1 MELKLVMKRITPI
14 NKSINNC
21 NRRNA
26 GSYKKTVNNNKRY
39 DFKIKFNSSFVNN
52 PQRIINNVKQCNSI
66 TCITHLYP
74 VNENKIAFC
83 SSALALEQYKKKYPH
98 TIFVYS
104 LCLNKIVNS
113 FVFHTFPITK
123 VIQLESN
130 RNYIVTASQDK
141 LIAVHDIIQ
150 NIKGIYILKGHKGC
164 VNDIKELPHLNE
176 LISCSTDKSLR
187 IWSLTSYTCIRMI
200 IEYNNISSIAY
211 SSKHKCIICS
221 VVEKGIS
228 FYDEQLSNKQ
238 SLSLIDIDSQPSS
251 LSSLALN
258 TSTSNILIH
267 NDHIFI
273 GTNTLFIIN
282 IQTKHIHHIE
292 YPTTLL
298 HEPINTSTI
307 RFIYTLPH
315 DDTILTITSN
325 GVITIWDY
333 TTKSLL
339 LLMHHPSITNILSST
354 YNSHFNNNN
363 LLLSS
368 NSSIYKLI

>member
-14 NKSINNC
+14 NKNNNC
-21 NRRNA
+21 NRSNKPK
-26 GSYKKTVNNNKRY
+26 SYNNNNKRY

-74 VNENKIAFC
+74 VNENKVAFC

-104 LCLNKIVNS
+104 LCLNKVINN

-123 VIQLESN
+123 VIQLETN

-164 VNDIKELPHLNE
+164 VNDIKELPNLNE

-228 FYDEQLSNKQ
+228 FYNEQLSNKQ
-238 SLSLIDIDSQPSS
+238 SLSLIDDIDSQPS
-251 LSSLALN
+251 LSSIVALN
-258 TSTSNILIH
+258 TPTSNILIH
-267 NDHIFI
+267 NDYIFI

-282 IQTKHIHHIE
+282 IQTKHIEHIE

-298 HEPINTSTI
+298 HETINTSTI

-333 TTKSLL
+333 ITKSIL
-339 LLMHHPSITNILSST
+339 LLMHHPSTNNILSST

-368 NSSIYKLI
+368 NNSIYKLI